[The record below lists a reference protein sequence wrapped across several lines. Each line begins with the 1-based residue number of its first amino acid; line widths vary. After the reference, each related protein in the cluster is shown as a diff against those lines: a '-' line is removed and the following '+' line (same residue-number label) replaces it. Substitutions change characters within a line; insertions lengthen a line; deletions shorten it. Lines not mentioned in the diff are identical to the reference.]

1 MSKRKLSLRR
11 LFSNNKFLVVFSIIV
26 AIVFWIVVALEYAPV
41 VDNIVENVPVKIDI
55 ENSVPDKLGLQ
66 IFGNNEYTVDITV
79 RGNRYDIGGDLITA
93 DDFDVVAQTAYVN
106 SSGNH
111 TLKIKASLKDAD
123 ADYEITSISSE
134 YIEVYFDKYE
144 EKEVEVST
152 KIVSDLS
159 AVTDENY
166 LFDEDEIIITTQSV
180 TVSGAKT
187 EVDKVTGAFAEIII
201 KDKLTESVTFD
212 AEIKLESIGDEELKH
227 IKFNGEN
234 QLTVPVTLPV
244 YKIQT
249 LPVSVA
255 FKNSPTDYINNPLSY
270 TCTPSQ
276 VRVAVMQ
283 NGSQSDDTLEVG
295 TIDFNEI
302 SADKTVF
309 DFKASELVDVKVLDG
324 TTNFRI
330 KINLTDLVTQTYTIN
345 PSNITL
351 TGIENVDSVD
361 VSVENAGRI
370 FVSGQTANL
379 AKISADDILG
389 TINLS
394 SVDVSS
400 RGNRVPVTVSL
411 KLKNN
416 CWITGTYYA
425 VVRTK

>member
-11 LFSNNKFLVVFSIIV
+11 LFSNTKFLVVFSFVV
-26 AIVFWIVVALEYAPV
+26 AFIFWIVVALEYAPV
-41 VDNIVENVPVKIDI
+41 VDNVVENVPVKIDI

-66 IFGNNEYTVDITV
+66 VFGNSEYTVDITV

-123 ADYEITSISSE
+123 ADYEITGISSE

-144 EKEVEVST
+144 EKEVEVT
-152 KIVSDLS
+152 AKIVSDLNS
-159 AVTDENY
+159 VTDEEY
-166 LFDEDEIIITTQSV
+166 MFDEDEIIITTQSV
-180 TVSGAKT
+180 MISGAKT

-201 KDKLTESVTFD
+201 NDKLTESVTLD
-212 AEIKLESIGDEELKH
+212 AEIKLESVTAEELKH
-227 IKFNGEN
+227 IKINGEDT
-234 QLTVPVTLPV
+234 LTVPVTLPV

-255 FKNSPTDYINNPLSY
+255 FKNSPTDYINNQLSY
-270 TCTPSQ
+270 TCTPAQ
-276 VRVAVMQ
+276 VKVAVMQ
-283 NGSQSDDTLEVG
+283 NGSQADDTLEVG
-295 TIDFNEI
+295 IIDFNEI
-302 SADKTVF
+302 AVDKTVF
-309 DFKASELVDVKVLDG
+309 DFKAAELVDVKVLDG

-330 KINLTDLVTQTYTIN
+330 RINLTDFVTQAYTIN

-351 TGIENVDSVD
+351 TGINNVESVD

-370 FVSGQTANL
+370 LVSGKTADV

-411 KLKNN
+411 KIKNN

>member
-159 AVTDENY
+159 AVTDEDY

-270 TCTPSQ
+270 TCTPAQ

>member
-11 LFSNNKFLVVFSIIV
+11 LFSNNKFLVVFSIVV

-66 IFGNNEYTVDITV
+66 VFGNNEYTVDITV

-152 KIVSDLS
+152 RIVSDLA
-159 AVTDENY
+159 AVTDEDY

-227 IKFNGEN
+227 IKLNGEN

-255 FKNSPTDYINNPLSY
+255 FKNSPTDYINSPLSY
-270 TCTPSQ
+270 TCTPAQ

-302 SADKTVF
+302 SADKTIF

-324 TTNFRI
+324 TTNFKI

-351 TGIENVDSVD
+351 TGVENANSVD

-370 FVSGQTANL
+370 LVSGQTADL

-411 KLKNN
+411 KVKNN